1 MGSRVRDA
9 QPYRTNTTT
18 FFPRGRE
25 FNRRD
30 APPAAQTYRARV
42 ESGFHPPRDIAAPR
56 DRSYGSGRDVGH
68 SAAFPRA
75 PDRGGSD
82 ARYGMRE
89 EPRRDMA
96 STARSRHSEDPRRAP
111 LSHKGAPYSGSSDM
125 RHPAPSNGSQ
135 YASGGW
141 FNDTHKSDSSRQRH
155 PYETGRS
162 DRDFRSSR
170 NVHDHDP
177 SSTRSDFD
185 RYRYYKGQQS
195 GGNAGSRDF
204 VNPEIVM
211 ETRQLEER
219 VAAIQRELEML
230 ESDKNGNRSTDYRSS
245 RNAYTSSAAEKSG
258 KLPSLLD
265 FNAPSHAVDKARFE
279 REDERLRARE
289 RQLRLREQE
298 LRQQER
304 RAREQQKSLEYRR
317 LAAPAPP
324 KNGTFPK
331 QRISQGFRQRTTA
344 FAKSRKTYKRPA
356 TYKPELQDRT
366 RQKRGAK
373 EERED
378 DETKKKKIHEAEGTK
393 KPPPTSRT
401 ETVWGTVEK
410 VLKYA
415 EPFEDSPMT
424 PRSRSLQKLLSLCD
438 RKFMTK
444 ESVEMVGLADV
455 PEILPSVDDFK
466 LKVCPLTHN
475 PTTLGL
481 LEQYV
486 PLGLFEEEVEEVANG
501 ENEEEVLESLR
512 TLLQELPTS
521 PIA

>member
-1 MGSRVRDA
+1 MI
-9 QPYRTNTTT
+9 PTNRTHHANVIPTKLEEMIVIFGLLEMFTTMT
-18 FFPRGRE
+18 LV
-25 FNRRD
+25 
-30 APPAAQTYRARV
+30 Q
-42 ESGFHPPRDIAAPR
+42 
-56 DRSYGSGRDVGH
+56 
-68 SAAFPRA
+68 
-75 PDRGGSD
+75 PDRILI
-82 ARYGMRE
+82 A
-89 EPRRDMA
+89 
-96 STARSRHSEDPRRAP
+96 TAIT
-111 LSHKGAPYSGSSDM
+111 KGNNLVAM
-125 RHPAPSNGSQ
+125 Q
-135 YASGGW
+135 
-141 FNDTHKSDSSRQRH
+141 
-155 PYETGRS
+155 
-162 DRDFRSSR
+162 DRG
-170 NVHDHDP
+170 
-177 SSTRSDFD
+177 TLLT
-185 RYRYYKGQQS
+185 Q
-195 GGNAGSRDF
+195 
-204 VNPEIVM
+204 
-211 ETRQLEER
+211 
-219 VAAIQRELEML
+219 
-230 ESDKNGNRSTDYRSS
+230 GNRSTDYRSS

-258 KLPSLLD
+258 RLPSLLD

-304 RAREQQKSLEYRR
+304 RAREQQKSLEYKR

-356 TYKPELQDRT
+356 TYKAELQDRT
-366 RQKRGAK
+366 RLKRGAK

-466 LKVCPLTHN
+466 LKVCPLMHN

-486 PLGLFEEEVEEVANG
+486 PLGLFEEEVDEVANG
-501 ENEEEVLESLR
+501 ENEEEVY
-512 TLLQELPTS
+512 
-521 PIA
+521 